1 MKLDFSFLETSK
13 NRVTRVTR
21 VTPADDAAC
30 IGNPSKNERVT
41 RVTPADDAA
50 CIGNPSKNERVTRVT
65 FSETPG
71 QEVTQVTQ
79 VKTVGLPTKPANDA
93 EVTQVTQV
101 KTVGLPTKPAND
113 AEVTQVTQVTHKN
126 IETEKENE
134 ADRPEPM
141 ALLQAR
147 GEVETCPAIVAPA
160 MPETNAA
167 QGAVALH
174 CSDDDKALLAET
186 VAMLTDEFIRV
197 APGNADQL
205 IRAFNTVEA
214 AERAGDQESF
224 NFALNVL
231 RSVVDDARQLAP
243 GETCGGVA
251 YG

>member
-13 NRVTRVTR
+13 NRVTTVTT

-30 IGNPSKNERVT
+30 IGNPSK
-41 RVTPADDAA
+41 
-50 CIGNPSKNERVTRVT
+50 SERVTRVT
-65 FSETPG
+65 FSETPE

-101 KTVGLPTKPAND
+101 TR
-113 AEVTQVTQVTHKN
+113 KN
-126 IETEKENE
+126 IETEKEKE

-141 ALLQAR
+141 AL
-147 GEVETCPAIVAPA
+147 
-160 MPETNAA
+160 
-167 QGAVALH
+167 H
-174 CSDDDKALLAET
+174 CSDGDRALLAE
-186 VAMLTDEFIRV
+186 VVNMLTDDFLRT
-197 APGNADQL
+197 APGIADQI